1 MSEAYAFMYGL
12 HTLNGGAW
20 ATDIAAML
28 TLIAADFEGYT
39 ANTTQIDAD
48 VQAIATLVGISDPS
62 SFE

>member
-1 MSEAYAFMYGL
+1 MYGL

-28 TLIAADFEGYT
+28 AVIGADFEGYT